1 METLR
6 LGKYDGQVEVI
17 GEDVVFIMFLH
28 EFVEVGIE
36 SGIKIFTWIST
47 TNQTVVDSKQ

>member
-1 METLR
+1 METLQ

-17 GEDVVFIMFLH
+17 VEEMVFIMFLH
-28 EFVEVGIE
+28 EFVAVGIE

-47 TNQTVVDSKQ
+47 INQTVVDSKQ